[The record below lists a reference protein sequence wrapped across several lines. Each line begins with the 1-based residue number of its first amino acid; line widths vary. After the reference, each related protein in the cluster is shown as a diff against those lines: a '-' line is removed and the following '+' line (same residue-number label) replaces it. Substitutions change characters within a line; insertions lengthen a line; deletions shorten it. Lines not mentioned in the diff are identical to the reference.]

1 MTRDAIDHETASGLL
16 PWLVNGTLD
25 ADERERVERH
35 VRLCIACRAELT
47 EQHALWTLVRRQP
60 TLPVSPEQEL
70 ARLQRRIMSAPSAA
84 RYRRA
89 PLAAAA
95 VVALASALGLYALSR
110 VEAPELRGEA
120 YRTLSQA
127 ETPTVLI
134 DVVFA
139 DISDAEILAVL
150 AESRAEIVAGPSAR
164 LGRYTL
170 RLVEA
175 SSPSDVDAVLRRL
188 AGDERVRFAG
198 RAFSAPEREQR
209 PADDG
214 LGRGSAR

>member
-1 MTRDAIDHETASGLL
+1 MTRAAIDHESASGLL

-25 ADERERVERH
+25 DDERERVERH
-35 VRLCIACRAELT
+35 VRHCIACRAELA
-47 EQHALWTLVRRQP
+47 EQQALLTLMRRQP
-60 TLPVSPEQEL
+60 TLPVSAEREL
-70 ARLQRRIMSAPSAA
+70 ERLQRRISPGAN

-95 VVALASALGLYALSR
+95 AAALAGVIGLYVLSR
-110 VEAPELRGEA
+110 VEEPEPREAA
-120 YRTLSQA
+120 YRTLTQGESA
-127 ETPTVLI
+127 AVLI

-139 DISDAEILAVL
+139 DISDVEMRALL
-150 AESRAEIVAGPSAR
+150 AENGAEIVAGPSPR

-175 SSPSDVDAVLRRL
+175 SSATDVDAVLRRL
-188 AGDERVRFAG
+188 AGDDRVRFAG
-198 RAFSAPEREQR
+198 RAFSLPGAGESARSEQH

-214 LGRGSAR
+214 